1 MVPSLSSVTRDQ
13 NLSRLNFWGLG
24 GIFAMAKL
32 QKSLIQLLL
41 SLWLCSILLQDTTTT
56 AARILLPTNSKIR
69 SKTEDSVGSRGNTG
83 GFQINNGNMEF
94 LHEESGGRRGEGGGG
109 GKSVVGTNSRP
120 LIGILSQP
128 SCGESATEADWTSN
142 RSCIAASYVKFVESA
157 GARAVP
163 LLYNEPEETLIK
175 KFAAINGILFP
186 GGATSLD
193 DNPFYQT
200 AEKLFK
206 MVIKAND
213 NGDYFP
219 LYGACLGFQLLTVI
233 VSQNHSILGQFE
245 AAHKPA
251 PLLLVG
257 DWVKNHSIFQWVP
270 QGVVDKISEQPLA
283 MENHHQGVS
292 PQTWFSN
299 GLLTDFYR
307 VLTTTQDNNGK
318 MYISTVESQRYPI
331 FGVQWHPE
339 KHTFEWGDDTIPHS
353 VDAVQLTQ
361 GVANFF
367 ISEARKSQ
375 HKPISNDEEREL
387 MMYNYKPFYSNKDG
401 HGTFEQEYWINL

>member
-1 MVPSLSSVTRDQ
+1 LGVGCWVSLVPSLSSVTRDQ

-41 SLWLCSILLQDTTTT
+41 SSWLCSILLQDTTTT

-69 SKTEDSVGSRGNTG
+69 SKTEDSGGSRDNTG

-94 LHEESGGRRGEGGGG
+94 LHEESGGRRGEEGG
-109 GKSVVGTNSRP
+109 GKSVVGRNSRP

-233 VSQNHSILGQFE
+233 VSQV
-245 AAHKPA
+245 
-251 PLLLVG
+251 LL
-257 DWVKNHSIFQWVP
+257 S
-270 QGVVDKISEQPLA
+270 
-283 MENHHQGVS
+283 
-292 PQTWFSN
+292 
-299 GLLTDFYR
+299 
-307 VLTTTQDNNGK
+307 
-318 MYISTVESQRYPI
+318 
-331 FGVQWHPE
+331 
-339 KHTFEWGDDTIPHS
+339 
-353 VDAVQLTQ
+353 
-361 GVANFF
+361 
-367 ISEARKSQ
+367 
-375 HKPISNDEEREL
+375 
-387 MMYNYKPFYSNKDG
+387 
-401 HGTFEQEYWINL
+401 

>member
-1 MVPSLSSVTRDQ
+1 
-13 NLSRLNFWGLG
+13 
-24 GIFAMAKL
+24 MAKL

-56 AARILLPTNSKIR
+56 AARILLPTNRKIR
-69 SKTEDSVGSRGNTG
+69 SKTEDSFGSRDNTG
-83 GFQINNGNMEF
+83 GFQINTGNMEF
-94 LHEESGGRRGEGGGG
+94 LHEESGGGRGEEEGGGG
-109 GKSVVGTNSRP
+109 GESVVGTNSRP

-128 SCGESATEADWTSN
+128 SCGETETEADWTSN

-163 LLYNEPEETLIK
+163 LLYNEPEDTLIK

-206 MVIKAND
+206 MVTKAND

-233 VSQNHSILGQFE
+233 VSQNHSILGKFE
-245 AAHKPA
+245 ATHKPA

-257 DWVKNHSIFQWVP
+257 DWVKDQSIFQWVP
-270 QGVVDKISEQPLA
+270 LGVVDKLSKQPLA

-299 GLLTDFYR
+299 ELLTDFFR

-331 FGVQWHPE
+331 LGVQWHPE
-339 KHTFEWGDDTIPHS
+339 KHAFEWGDDMIPHS

-361 GVANFF
+361 AVANYF

-375 HKPISNDEEREL
+375 HKPISDEEEREL

-401 HGTFEQEYWINL
+401 HGSFEQEYWINL

>member
-1 MVPSLSSVTRDQ
+1 
-13 NLSRLNFWGLG
+13 
-24 GIFAMAKL
+24 MAKL

-41 SLWLCSILLQDTTTT
+41 SLWLCSILLQYTTTT
-56 AARILLPTNSKIR
+56 AARILLPTNSKIK
-69 SKTEDSVGSRGNTG
+69 SKTEDSFGSRDNTG

-94 LHEESGGRRGEGGGG
+94 LHEESGGGRGEEEGRGGGG
-109 GKSVVGTNSRP
+109 ESVVGTNSRP

-128 SCGESATEADWTSN
+128 SCGECETEADWTSN

-163 LLYNEPEETLIK
+163 LLYNEPEESLIK

-206 MVIKAND
+206 MVIESND

-245 AAHKPA
+245 AAHRPA

-270 QGVVDKISEQPLA
+270 RGVVDKISKQPLA
-283 MENHHQGVS
+283 MENHHEGVS

-299 GLLTDFYR
+299 GLLTDFFH

-331 FGVQWHPE
+331 LGVQWHPE
-339 KHTFEWGDDTIPHS
+339 PPFEWGDVMIPHS

-361 GVANFF
+361 AVANYF

-375 HKPISNDEEREL
+375 HKPISIDEEREL

-401 HGTFEQEYWINL
+401 HGSFEQEYWINL

>member
-1 MVPSLSSVTRDQ
+1 
-13 NLSRLNFWGLG
+13 
-24 GIFAMAKL
+24 MAKL

-41 SLWLCSILLQDTTTT
+41 SLWLCSILLQNATTT

-69 SKTEDSVGSRGNTG
+69 SKTEDSVGSRDNTG
-83 GFQINNGNMEF
+83 GFQFNNGNMEF
-94 LHEESGGRRGEGGGG
+94 LHEESGGRRGEEGG

-128 SCGESATEADWTSN
+128 SCGECATEADWTSN

-219 LYGACLGFQLLTVI
+219 LYGVCLGFQLLTVI
-233 VSQNHSILGQFE
+233 VSQNHSILGHFE

-257 DWVKNHSIFQWVP
+257 DWVKNQSIFQWVP
-270 QGVVDKISEQPLA
+270 QGVVDKISKQPLA

-339 KHTFEWGDDTIPHS
+339 KHAFEWGDDTIPHS

-387 MMYNYKPFYSNKDG
+387 MMYNYEPFYSNKDG
-401 HGTFEQEYWINL
+401 NGTFEQEYWINL

>member
-1 MVPSLSSVTRDQ
+1 
-13 NLSRLNFWGLG
+13 
-24 GIFAMAKL
+24 MAKL
-32 QKSLIQLLL
+32 QKSPIQLLL
-41 SLWLCSILLQDTTTT
+41 SLWLCSILQQDATTT

-69 SKTEDSVGSRGNTG
+69 SKTEDSVGSRDNT
-83 GFQINNGNMEF
+83 
-94 LHEESGGRRGEGGGG
+94 
-109 GKSVVGTNSRP
+109 GTNSRP

-128 SCGESATEADWTSN
+128 SCGEYATEADWTSN

-206 MVIKAND
+206 MAIKAND

-233 VSQNHSILGQFE
+233 VSQNHSILGHFE

-270 QGVVDKISEQPLA
+270 QGVVDKIGKQPLA

-339 KHTFEWGDDTIPHS
+339 KHAFEWGDDTIPHS

-401 HGTFEQEYWINL
+401 NGAFEQEYWINL